1 MGPTRPTYGTGL
13 TSRQSPDLQV
23 LAILALVGDLHY
35 LRPTVAAVLVHI
47 DLDGDRPHASSL
59 VALAAGRQVASSWGA
74 TLYAALI
81 AYDPSEASG
90 AASTVQVLNA
100 KKLPLLEAAQQIL
113 ARTGADKIVV
123 AMTDTPVSPLWATI
137 GNAWQ
142 GVIDHLRPRLV
153 LFGADAPAA
162 AELAPRTGARIGARL
177 LMRARSLGGDDIE
190 LRDRDGGY
198 VRAADSG
205 AAVALVG
212 RAEKSSH
219 AAVGTEDDID
229 VVVLALPGGADT
241 RLELATSTAAEVT
254 HTLGTLIA
262 LGDDVLADKK
272 IVADAKKLAAQLGA
286 QIVGTKAAG
295 KTVPKGAVVDR
306 ATPLAPDVCIA
317 IGNAQLDLAGSTSL
331 VRIGGTATKTTD
343 GALPGLADVGVL
355 VKRLGGG

>member
-1 MGPTRPTYGTGL
+1 M
-13 TSRQSPDLQV
+13 

-81 AYDPSEASG
+81 AYDPNEAAG
-90 AASTVQVLNA
+90 APPVVNA
-100 KKLPLLEAAQQIL
+100 KKVPALEATQQLL

-123 AMTDTPVSPLWATI
+123 ALTDTPVAPLWATI
-137 GNAWQ
+137 GTAWQ

-177 LMRARSLGGDDIE
+177 LMRARSIGGDDIE

-205 AAVALVG
+205 AAVALIG
-212 RAEKSSH
+212 RAET
-219 AAVGTEDDID
+219 AVQPAVGSEDDID

-241 RLELATSTAAEVT
+241 RLELATTTAAEVT
-254 HTLGTLIA
+254 HTIGTLIA

-295 KTVPKGAVVDR
+295 KTVPKGAVIDR
-306 ATPLAPDVCIA
+306 ATPLAPELCIA
-317 IGNAQLDLAGSTSL
+317 IGDAQLDLAGSTSL
-331 VRIGGTATKTTD
+331 VRIGGTATKTAD
-343 GALPGLADVGVL
+343 GALPGLADVGVREL

>member
-1 MGPTRPTYGTGL
+1 M
-13 TSRQSPDLQV
+13 

-81 AYDPSEASG
+81 AYDPNEAAG
-90 AASTVQVLNA
+90 APPVVNA
-100 KKLPLLEAAQQIL
+100 KKVPALEATQQLL

-123 AMTDTPVSPLWATI
+123 ALTDTPVAPLWATI
-137 GNAWQ
+137 GTAWQ

-177 LMRARSLGGDDIE
+177 LMRARSIGGDDIE

-205 AAVALVG
+205 AAVALIG
-212 RAEKSSH
+212 RAET
-219 AAVGTEDDID
+219 AVQPAVGSEDDID

-241 RLELATSTAAEVT
+241 RLELATTTAAEVT
-254 HTLGTLIA
+254 HTIGTLIA

-295 KTVPKGAVVDR
+295 KTVPKGAVIDR
-306 ATPLAPDVCIA
+306 ATPLAPELCIA
-317 IGNAQLDLAGSTSL
+317 IGDAQLDLAGSTSL
-331 VRIGGTATKTTD
+331 VRIGGTATKTAD
-343 GALPGLADVGVL
+343 GALPGLADVGVREL
-355 VKRLGGG
+355 EKRLGGG